1 MLLGEVSTVVADHP
15 PLRGDAVLRGGPGF
29 LLVVEKLPGADPAKV
44 ANGVKAA
51 MAELAPGPAGVTVDT
66 GVFEPA
72 AYVHGALVHLGWTS
86 LAALL
91 LSAAWF
97 AVCWRSWQV
106 LLIALAGTVLPVLAA
121 AYVLYLLGVT
131 FTVMTLAGLA
141 AALGVVVD
149 DAVRTAEAARVS
161 GREGAVDAV
170 VEVRRPLGFALAVI
184 ALAAIP
190 IVALQ
195 DRSGALAR
203 PLMSAY
209 LLAVAAA
216 AVVAVT
222 IIPAL
227 TQLMLRHATP
237 RRPVLWPRRVYD
249 SVLALFTK
257 NAAVLSGTVA
267 VLLAACVLIVPQFG
281 SRSLIPTMQE
291 RSLLVRWQ
299 APAGTS
305 LTAME
310 QATGSAGQSLR
321 AVPGVTDV
329 ASDVGQALLGD
340 RPVDVDSAQ
349 TWITLSSKA
358 DYGAARS
365 AVGRVLN
372 DYPGMRHTLLTFTEA
387 ALADNRTGGGRPVR
401 VRLYGTDPTA
411 LAATAEQ
418 LRHAVSGVRGTAAT
432 AVRTPV
438 VEPSIQIATDVDAAA
453 AHGLKPGDVRR
464 ATAVLIA
471 GIPVGSYY
479 EQQQIFDVAVWSE
492 PGMRGDLPA
501 IANLPLDTPGGGQV
515 PLKDVATVSMR
526 PAPAEIDHDQASRFI
541 DVTAQVPGGDVRGT
555 VDRVRDAVKD
565 LALPVGYHVEVSSD
579 VVVSQNADRDIQIYA
594 AFVAV
599 GVFLLLQ
606 AALRSWRRAALLFCA
621 LPLALAGGAVTA
633 PIAGGPLTVGALAGF
648 LAVFGVAVRA
658 GLVVMRDMR
667 FAAVASDS
675 DAWSADAVQAAV
687 RRSVF
692 PAMVSAGAAV
702 LLMLPFAVV
711 GDISGMEV
719 MRPLALVVIGGM
731 VTTVLVTMVLL
742 PAVCLRWFTGDQP
755 AAKAAR
761 T

>member
-1 MLLGEVSTVVADHP
+1 MV
-15 PLRGDAVLRGGPGF
+15 
-29 LLVVEKLPGADPAKV
+29 
-44 ANGVKAA
+44 
-51 MAELAPGPAGVTVDT
+51 
-66 GVFEPA
+66 
-72 AYVHGALVHLGWTS
+72 
-86 LAALL
+86 
-91 LSAAWF
+91 
-97 AVCWRSWQV
+97 
-106 LLIALAGTVLPVLAA
+106 AA

-149 DAVRTAEAARVS
+149 DAVRTAEAVRVG

-170 VEVRRPLGFALAVI
+170 VRVRRPLGFALAVI
-184 ALAAIP
+184 VLAAIP

-195 DRSGALAR
+195 DRAGALAR
-203 PLMSAY
+203 PLMGAY
-209 LLAVAAA
+209 LLAVVAAA
-216 AVVAVT
+216 LVAIT
-222 IIPAL
+222 IVPAL
-227 TQLMLRHATP
+227 TQLLLRHASP
-237 RRPVLWPRRVYD
+237 ARPVLWPRRVYD

-257 NAAVLSGTVA
+257 NAAVLFGTAA
-267 VLLAACVLIVPQFG
+267 VLLVGCVLIVPQFG

-310 QATGSAGQSLR
+310 QTTTSVGQSLR

-329 ASDVGQALLGD
+329 ASDIGQALLGD

-358 DYGAARS
+358 DYGAAKS
-365 AVGRVLN
+365 AVGRILSA
-372 DYPGMRHTLLTFTEA
+372 YPGMRHTLLTFTEA
-387 ALADNRTGGGRPVR
+387 SLADNPARNGPPVR
-401 VRLYGTDPTA
+401 VRLYGTDSAA
-411 LAATAEQ
+411 LAATAAQ
-418 LRHAVSGVRGTAAT
+418 LRQTVSGVRGAANA
-432 AVRTPV
+432 AVRAPAM
-438 VEPSIQIATDVDAAA
+438 EPSIQIATDVDAAA

-501 IANLPLDTPGGGQV
+501 IANLPLDTPSGSQV
-515 PLKDVATVSMR
+515 PLKDVATVSMQ
-526 PAPAEIDHDQASRFI
+526 PAPAEIDHDQASRFV
-541 DVTAQVPGGDVRGT
+541 DVTADVPGGDVRGT
-555 VDRVRDAVKD
+555 VDRVRNAVRN

-579 VVVSQNADRDIQIYA
+579 VVVNQNADRDTLIYA
-594 AFVAV
+594 AFAAV

-621 LPLALAGGAVTA
+621 LPLALAGGAATA

-658 GLVVMRDMR
+658 GLVVMRDLR
-667 FAAVASDS
+667 FAATDSGS
-675 DAWSADAVQAAV
+675 DAAGADADHRAV

-692 PAMVSAGAAV
+692 PTMVSAVGLA

-731 VTTVLVTMVLL
+731 VTTVVVTLVLL
-742 PAVCLRWFTGDQP
+742 PAVCLRWFPGDKPLRKP
-755 AAKAAR
+755 AAP
-761 T
+761 